1 MVESQQENQ
10 QKLNIDSTVQMLLDA
25 QKDGSY
31 EKATRYQIIDFDK
44 LKGELESKET
54 VEEQMKLLKY
64 HYTCLYLLVN
74 KIRGVEDE
82 EFREW
87 CKSCL
92 DDCELMVYYI

>member
-1 MVESQQENQ
+1 MVEFQQKNQQE
-10 QKLNIDSTVQMLLDA
+10 LNTDSAVKMLLDA

-31 EKATRYQIIDFDK
+31 DKATRYQIIDFDK
-44 LKGELESKET
+44 LRKELESKET

-82 EFREW
+82 EFRAW

-92 DDCELMVYYI
+92 DDYELMVYYI